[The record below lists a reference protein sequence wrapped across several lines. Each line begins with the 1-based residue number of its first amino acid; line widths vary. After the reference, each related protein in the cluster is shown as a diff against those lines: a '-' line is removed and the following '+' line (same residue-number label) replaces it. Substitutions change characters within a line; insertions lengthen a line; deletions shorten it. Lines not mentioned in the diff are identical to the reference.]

1 MSVLR
6 DLYVY
11 CFLSIAKFYK
21 TFNTNRYFEPLRRID
36 ADDRGFQHTNMSTDR
51 LRVVSSMLEGG
62 WQHTDAEALFRGLE
76 SVQDMSNEI
85 MTILRPLLDES
96 MPVSSRSKVLR
107 SVMREFY
114 KRVSSPDEDSMS
126 PLSCLSG
133 FLCQHAVRDT

>member
-1 MSVLR
+1 
-6 DLYVY
+6 
-11 CFLSIAKFYK
+11 
-21 TFNTNRYFEPLRRID
+21 
-36 ADDRGFQHTNMSTDR
+36 MSTDR

-85 MTILRPLLDES
+85 MTILRPLLDKS

-126 PLSCLSG
+126 PLSGAYLDFCANTPFATRKLTSLS
-133 FLCQHAVRDT
+133 T